1 MSNGDE
7 SRCSKHREFGAFC
20 WESPAPVRR
29 RGDEDRRPRPSR
41 DSASSSRR
49 RPRRSAVPDLLQD
62 RLDLAGCLGYVRNEL
77 EEGVRGVTRTTGIGG
92 SSEASLLELPAIS
105 SHAFSLSYITIVGPN
120 GVCLIAFTA
129 SAISPGH

>member
-1 MSNGDE
+1 MFE
-7 SRCSKHREFGAFC
+7 TPR
-20 WESPAPVRR
+20 VRGLLLGVTR
-29 RGDEDRRPRPSR
+29 TGS
-41 DSASSSRR
+41 
-49 RPRRSAVPDLLQD
+49 PDLLQD

-105 SHAFSLSYITIVGPN
+105 SHAFCLSYITIVGLN